1 MKTVTY
7 SDAEI
12 QRLIDGGWKETAEKS
27 GVWLRPE
34 MNARYGGNSTGE
46 ALRQQ
51 DKLDIIAKYGAFFYA
66 QPCCYGFGYWLG
78 IYEGNLEKPRR
89 YGYGFDHLTEEDAKK
104 LVKSF
109 NSTCD
114 REAILGIDYQ
124 PQKFQSIVIF
134 HEKHGDRHFI
144 VNTMQELEKVALKIV
159 LERNEEG
166 WYSFDYDQPVEPKV
180 SVEDAKKLGM
190 ASVVAAVEREW
201 SDYKYSKK
209 QYEDG
214 IRLKAALDKIEEN
227 KDGAVALQ
235 FLNSMKDGEY
245 EAFEVISGEVL
256 E

>member
-7 SDAEI
+7 SDEQI

-27 GVWLRPE
+27 GMWLRPE

-66 QPCCYGFGYWLG
+66 QPCRYGFGYWLG

-114 REAILGIDYQ
+114 REAILGIDYK
-124 PQKFQSIVIF
+124 PQKFEQIVIF
-134 HEKHGDRHFI
+134 REKHGDRHF
-144 VNTMQELEKVALKIV
+144 VVHTMQELEKVALKIV

-166 WYSFDYDQPVEPKV
+166 WYSFDNELPKEPKV
-180 SVEDAKKLGM
+180 TIEDAKKLGM
-190 ASVVAAVEREW
+190 DGVVAAVEREW
-201 SDYKYSKK
+201 SNYKYSKK
-209 QYEDG
+209 QYDEG
-214 IRLKAALDKIEEN
+214 LVL
-227 KDGAVALQ
+227 AVALKKIVENNDGELALK
-235 FLNSMKDGEY
+235 FLNSMKGGEY
-245 EAFEVISGEVL
+245 EAFEVISGETF

>member
-7 SDAEI
+7 SDEQI

-27 GVWLRPE
+27 GMWLRPE

-66 QPCCYGFGYWLG
+66 QPCRYGFGYWLG

-180 SVEDAKKLGM
+180 SVEEAKKLGM
-190 ASVVAAVEREW
+190 AGVVAAVEREW
-201 SDYKYSKK
+201 SDYKYNKK

-214 IRLKAALDKIEEN
+214 IRLKAALDKIVKN
-227 KDGAVALQ
+227 KDGEIALQ

-245 EAFEVISGEVL
+245 ERFEVISGEEL